1 MFGTITRIALM
12 RVLPKRLIP
21 LLTAWEVFRLIRGR
35 SQNRGTPVDDSGT
48 RRRSRFGRR

>member
-1 MFGTITRIALM
+1 MLGTIARIAFM

-35 SQNRGTPVDDSGT
+35 QANRGTPVDTSASGRNT
-48 RRRSRFGRR
+48 RTGRR

>member
-1 MFGTITRIALM
+1 MIGTIARIAVM

-35 SQNRGTPVDDSGT
+35 QNRGTRVETSPGDRTARGS
-48 RRRSRFGRR
+48 RR

>member
-1 MFGTITRIALM
+1 MLGTIARIAFM

-35 SQNRGTPVDDSGT
+35 TQNRGTPVDASSTG
-48 RRRSRFGRR
+48 RRTRFGRR

>member
-1 MFGTITRIALM
+1 MLGTIARIAFM

-35 SQNRGTPVDDSGT
+35 QNRGTPVDT
-48 RRRSRFGRR
+48 SRTGRRTRSPKR

>member
-1 MFGTITRIALM
+1 MLGTLARIAFM

-35 SQNRGTPVDDSGT
+35 GRSGKTVDTTPGAASGST
-48 RRRSRFGRR
+48 RRR